1 MLRLF
6 VIFLVSAAAAA
17 AIPVAYQY
25 DPQAFR
31 QLLGSS
37 SGDSAEATAQPAEQP
52 AVRPVAAPA
61 QPDPAPLGRKVRIDA
76 DPRGHFVTDFKL
88 NGRRVTAM
96 IDTGA
101 TAVAINAS
109 TARRIGLAVTP
120 ADFAHRV
127 ATANGT
133 ARAAVV
139 RIDELQVG
147 KVIVN
152 DIDALVLED
161 KALSATLIGMTFLQR
176 LSKYSVEDGAL
187 LLVQ

>member
-6 VIFLVSAAAAA
+6 FIFLASAAAAA
-17 AIPVAYQY
+17 AIPVAYQHNP
-25 DPQAFR
+25 DVFR
-31 QLLGSS
+31 GLLGKSPDES
-37 SGDSAEATAQPAEQP
+37 TDGRGQIPEPPVSAV
-52 AVRPVAAPA
+52 AVAPA
-61 QPDPAPLGRKVRIDA
+61 SDPAPLGRKVRIDA
-76 DPRGHFVTDFKL
+76 DARGHFVADFKL
-88 NGRRVTAM
+88 NGRRIPAM

-120 ADFAHRV
+120 ADFDRRV
-127 ATANGT
+127 STANGT
-133 ARAAVV
+133 ARAALV
-139 RIDELQVG
+139 RIDEMQIG

-161 KALSATLIGMTFLQR
+161 KALSATLVGMTFLQR
-176 LSKYSVEDGAL
+176 LSRYSVEDGAL